1 MLYSEEKVAEIL
13 KLIEN
18 GMTQKDAAL
27 LSGVAERTWH
37 VWKQENCSI
46 GSRVEASVLKYK
58 RSLIQIVNVGC
69 LKDPKLALEL
79 LARRY
84 PNEYGTRQ
92 QVEVI
97 DPEAEIQRMVN
108 IIKGLEP
115 IPQEYA

>member
-1 MLYSEEKVAEIL
+1 MEKEP
-13 KLIEN
+13 
-18 GMTQKDAAL
+18 
-27 LSGVAERTWH
+27 W
-37 VWKQENCSI
+37 
-46 GSRVEASVLKYK
+46 
-58 RSLIQIVNVGC
+58 
-69 LKDPKLALEL
+69 LALEL